1 MRNLSILLLIPL
13 LSAVCAAA
21 ETPGANGFSTAS
33 MDTKVDPCTDFY
45 RYACGGWLAKNP
57 VPADQPSWGR
67 FNELIERN
75 RALLRNILEKA
86 SDPAAKRTPDEVK
99 LGEFYSS
106 CMDEKGVEALGASP
120 MKPHLDGIAAM
131 KTSADLPGEISRLFA
146 GGFSTFFSL
155 SSTQDYKDAT
165 SVIADLDQAGLGL
178 PEKDYYLRTDASS
191 AEMRDKYLAHM
202 RRMFALAGYDAA
214 ASSAAASSVMRFET
228 MLAQASMGKVERR
241 VPENTYHKM
250 TAQELAALAPAID
263 WAGLFAA
270 AGAPGIRV
278 VNVDSPD
285 FIRKTGEM
293 IKTVPLEDWKN
304 YFAWNVIRQS
314 APLLSKAFVDENF
327 DFYGRTLGGAKE
339 LKPRWK
345 RCVRFTDNALGDLTG
360 KAFVERAFSP
370 AAKTAAI
377 EMVKNI
383 EKALG
388 SDIGGQDWMSPKTRV
403 LAAKKLAAIENKMGY
418 PDKWR
423 NYSGLEV
430 RHGDWFGN
438 SARADLFEL
447 HRQLGK
453 IGKPVDR
460 GDWDMTA
467 PTVNAYYHPTLNTIN
482 FPAGI
487 LQPPFFDAALDP
499 AVNYGAIGGVI
510 AHELTHGFDD
520 QGRKFDGDGNMNEW
534 WTETDAKEYEK
545 RSECFVKEY
554 SSFTVAGNLPVNG
567 KLTLGE
573 NTADNGGLRLALMAL
588 NGDSVIKPAKPIDGF
603 TQEQRVFL
611 GWAQVWCENTSDA
624 AIRMQVL
631 TDPHPP
637 SENRVNGVVINMP
650 EFAKAFGCAKGSPMT
665 TEHPCR
671 LW

>member
-1 MRNLSILLLIPL
+1 MLLLIPV

-21 ETPGANGFSTAS
+21 DNPGPNGFSTAS
-33 MDTKVDPCTDFY
+33 MDTKVSPCDDFY
-45 RYACGGWLAKNP
+45 KYACGGWLANNP

-67 FNELIERN
+67 FNELAERN
-75 RALLRNILEKA
+75 RALLRDILEKA
-86 SDPAAKRTPDEVK
+86 SEPSAKRSPGERK

-106 CMDEKGVEALGASP
+106 CMDEKAVDALGDAP
-120 MKPHLDGIAAM
+120 IKGYLDAIAAL
-131 KTSADLPGEISRLFA
+131 KTNGQLPGEISKLFSE
-146 GGFSTFFSL
+146 GIPTFFGL
-155 SSTQDYKDAT
+155 TSTQDYKDAT
-165 SVIADLDQAGLGL
+165 SVIADLDQGGLGL
-178 PEKDYYLRTDASS
+178 PEKDYYLRTDAAS
-191 AEMRDKYLAHM
+191 AEMREKYKAHV
-202 RRMFALAGYDAA
+202 RKMFSLAGYDAA
-214 ASSAAASSVMRFET
+214 ASSAAAVTVMRFET
-228 MLAQASMGKVERR
+228 ALAEASMGKVERR

-250 TAQELAALAPAID
+250 TRRELSSLAPDMD

-270 AGAPGIRV
+270 SGAPGINTI
-278 VNVDSPD
+278 NVDSPD
-285 FIRKTGEM
+285 FIKKTGEM
-293 IKTVPLEDWKN
+293 IKTTPLDDWKVYLN
-304 YFAWNVIRQS
+304 WCVLNQNAS
-314 APLLSKAFVDENF
+314 LLSKPFVDESF
-327 DFYGRTLGGAKE
+327 DFYGKTLGGAKE

-345 RCVRFTDNALGDLTG
+345 RCVRFTDGALGDLLG
-360 KAFVERAFSP
+360 KRFVETAFSP
-370 AAKTAAI
+370 EAKTAAI

-383 EKALG
+383 EKAMAG
-388 SDIGGQDWMSPKTRV
+388 DISNQDWMAVKTKE
-403 LAAKKLAAIENKMGY
+403 LAVKKLAAIENKMGY

-423 NYSGLEV
+423 DYSRLEV
-430 RHGDWFGN
+430 KKDDWFGN
-438 SARADLFEL
+438 FTRAAVFEM
-447 HRQLGK
+447 HRQLNK

-460 GDWDMTA
+460 GDWDMSA

-487 LQPPFFDAALDP
+487 LQPPFFDAERDP
-499 AVNYGAIGGVI
+499 ALNYGGIGGVI
-510 AHELTHGFDD
+510 GHELTHGFDD
-520 QGRKFDGDGNMNEW
+520 QGRKFDGAGNMNEW
-534 WTETDAKEYEK
+534 WTEADAKEYEK
-545 RSECFVKEY
+545 RSGCFVNEY

-588 NGDSVIKPAKPIDGF
+588 NSDSVIKPAKPIDGF
-603 TQEQRVFL
+603 TQQQRVFL

-637 SENRVNGVVINMP
+637 SEDRVNGVVINMP